1 MKEREDMMM
10 IEEEAEDMMTREIKV
25 SREEADPDLIAETEK
40 IDMMKIRIEVTEEIG
55 KKEQT
60 TMIKI
65 RDLKMKEILRSNIIL
80 PEKKVKVLKISQN
93 KEIIQFIM
101 IQKIIIKQ
109 VTKKKT
115 A

>member
-1 MKEREDMMM
+1 MKEREDMKM
-10 IEEEAEDMMTREIKV
+10 IEEEAEDMTIREIKV

-65 RDLKMKEILRSNIIL
+65 
-80 PEKKVKVLKISQN
+80 
-93 KEIIQFIM
+93 
-101 IQKIIIKQ
+101 
-109 VTKKKT
+109 
-115 A
+115 

>member
-1 MKEREDMMM
+1 M

-25 SREEADPDLIAETEK
+25 SRKEADPDLIAETEK

-65 RDLKMKEILRSNIIL
+65 
-80 PEKKVKVLKISQN
+80 
-93 KEIIQFIM
+93 
-101 IQKIIIKQ
+101 
-109 VTKKKT
+109 
-115 A
+115 

>member
-25 SREEADPDLIAETEK
+25 NKEEADPDLIAETEK

-65 RDLKMKEILRSNIIL
+65 
-80 PEKKVKVLKISQN
+80 
-93 KEIIQFIM
+93 
-101 IQKIIIKQ
+101 
-109 VTKKKT
+109 
-115 A
+115 

>member
-1 MKEREDMMM
+1 
-10 IEEEAEDMMTREIKV
+10 
-25 SREEADPDLIAETEK
+25 
-40 IDMMKIRIEVTEEIG
+40 
-55 KKEQT
+55 
-60 TMIKI
+60 
-65 RDLKMKEILRSNIIL
+65 MKEILRSNIIH
-80 PEKKVKVLKISQN
+80 PEKKVKVLKMSQN